1 MPKRTARSRK
11 RVHRRHRSQSS
22 PVAALFTFPKFIL
35 YAFIALS
42 LVFLYQISLPPTD
55 VKGAN
60 TTSYDIISDSQ
71 YETAKNTSSVAN
83 YPRYVYLRIWKDD
96 GDAKKEGDEKTCPER
111 NYTITV
117 NGSDKTIKQKPDCKQ
132 TKIDVHECNKI
143 VFSAQLKNYTLSGIE
158 YTDKSG
164 IRHSLKGKSKI
175 SFCGGQYFEGGWSR
189 DISFGLRSK

>member
-1 MPKRTARSRK
+1 MLDK
-11 RVHRRHRSQSS
+11 
-22 PVAALFTFPKFIL
+22 LFTFPKLAVYGFVILFAMFI
-35 YAFIALS
+35 
-42 LVFLYQISLPPTD
+42 YQVSLPSTD

-71 YETAKNTSSVAN
+71 YETVKNTSSVAN
-83 YPRYVYLRIWKDD
+83 YPRYVYLRIWRDD
-96 GDAKKEGDEKTCPER
+96 GDAKKEADEKTCPEKS
-111 NYTITV
+111 YTISV

-143 VFSAQLKNYTLSGIE
+143 VFNAQLKNYTLSGIE

-175 SFCGGQYFEGGWSR
+175 SFCGGQFFEGGWAR
-189 DISFGLRSK
+189 QVSFGLKPK